1 MQCPQYVY
9 TAILARWQLVA
20 RISTYQRVARMTND
34 MKFRNASLDFML
46 VKAVAECPELAH
58 PGRGATSGLSLLR
71 VTRCVM
77 PIELSDDPV
86 LFACA

>member
-1 MQCPQYVY
+1 
-9 TAILARWQLVA
+9 
-20 RISTYQRVARMTND
+20 MTND

-86 LFACA
+86 LFTCA